1 MLNVFK
7 NKLSQIHKQSKEAKE
22 LLRFIGPGILVTVG
36 YLSIQETGLLIWRP
50 APITGIL
57 CCGS

>member
-7 NKLSQIHKQSKEAKE
+7 NKFSQIHKQSKEAKE
-22 LLRFIGPGILVTVG
+22 LLRFIGPGILVRWD
-36 YLSIQETGLLIWRP
+36 LSIQETGLLIWRP
-50 APITGIL
+50 APITGML

>member
-7 NKLSQIHKQSKEAKE
+7 NKFSQIHKQSKEAKE
-22 LLRFIGPGILVTVG
+22 LLRFIGPGILVT
-36 YLSIQETGLLIWRP
+36 GLLIWRP
-50 APITGIL
+50 APISGML